1 MGNKLEYR
9 EGWQL
14 LNALEE
20 HCGIY
25 YDFLACWDSPNEN
38 YHKFRARKLSAY
50 AEFFEDTVKD
60 KEENDL
66 RINILELADFMKE
79 TISTFKLIQFGKRE
93 FSREEIVQK
102 NERLRKEYNELL
114 EKKIRPTYKELE
126 KQLGVD

>member
-1 MGNKLEYR
+1 LIQFKDYLSGRKEERNWANIYRHGNKLN
-9 EGWQL
+9 G
-14 LNALEE
+14 
-20 HCGIY
+20 
-25 YDFLACWDSPNEN
+25 S
-38 YHKFRARKLSAY
+38 RKLSAY